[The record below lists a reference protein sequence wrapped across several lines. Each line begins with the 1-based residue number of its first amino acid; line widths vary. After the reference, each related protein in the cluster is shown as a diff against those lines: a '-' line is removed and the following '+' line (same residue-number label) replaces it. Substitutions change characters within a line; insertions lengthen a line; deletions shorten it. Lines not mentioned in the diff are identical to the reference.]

1 MEQIK
6 RLIMFWEVEAKKLKL
21 NLLQNQA
28 ISQDTIL
35 VKDNQLQPKIQINN
49 KKKSQKNLN
58 LLIHL
63 LDLQAKQVELPIELI
78 IQQQVLLELVV
89 QHIMIFMQS

>member
-1 MEQIK
+1 
-6 RLIMFWEVEAKKLKL
+6 MFWEVEAKKLKL

-49 KKKSQKNLN
+49 KKKSHKNLN

-63 LDLQAKQVELPIELI
+63 LDLQVELPIELI